1 MTGTPSGRY
10 YGLHPAVVTDIVDP
24 QRLGRVEV
32 KLPWLGDAGGEVR
45 AWATLLT
52 PYADDDQGFVVFPAV
67 DTEVVVAF
75 EAGLIH
81 RPYIVG
87 SCWNGKEMVPFTPTR
102 PNDRRMLKTR
112 SKSVLEFDDADAGA
126 KVTLATGGGHRI
138 VLDDGGSVVEITH
151 SNGCKITFTPSG
163 QIRIDANATVEV
175 NAPSLNVH
183 SATATFDGLVTC
195 QTLIAQVGVV
205 SPSYTPGAGNV
216 W

>member
-1 MTGTPSGRY
+1 M
-10 YGLHPAVVTDIVDP
+10 
-24 QRLGRVEV
+24 
-32 KLPWLGDAGGEVR
+32 
-45 AWATLLT
+45 
-52 PYADDDQGFVVFPAV
+52 
-67 DTEVVVAF
+67 
-75 EAGLIH
+75 
-81 RPYIVG
+81 
-87 SCWNGKEMVPFTPTR
+87 
-102 PNDRRMLKTR
+102 
-112 SKSVLEFDDADAGA
+112 
-126 KVTLATGGGHRI
+126 
-138 VLDDGGSVVEITH
+138 LDDGGSQIEITH